1 MINVKEKKIESK
13 SAKAKVKEKYLLTVS
28 FIQIL
33 ITVLLIGCFVELN
46 LATIEDLQ
54 KRVLPFVVYDW
65 ESLWSTFRKL

>member
-54 KRVLPFVVYDW
+54 KRVLPFVVYD
-65 ESLWSTFRKL
+65 

>member
-28 FIQIL
+28 FIRIL

-54 KRVLPFVVYDW
+54 KRVLPFVVYD
-65 ESLWSTFRKL
+65 

>member
-13 SAKAKVKEKYLLTVS
+13 SAKAKVKENYLLTVS

-54 KRVLPFVVYDW
+54 KRVLPFVVYD
-65 ESLWSTFRKL
+65 